1 MNALR
6 SCVGVRKAYRGDLLI
21 GDFDVSQIL
30 TPQVKDAGA
39 DTVKIADI
47 AYFHQMLYA
56 MMS

>member
-1 MNALR
+1 M
-6 SCVGVRKAYRGDLLI
+6 RKAYRGDLLI
-21 GDFDVSQIL
+21 GDSDVSQIL
-30 TPQVKDAGA
+30 TPQVKVAGA